1 MSLPQLPRPA
11 IEKIYHRYLDDGNA
25 AALVRSVAERYTFAT
40 LARLAEFGNHLSRR
54 ASVLAVSYLGDYAQ
68 NAILGRALHDRD
80 RGVRMIADNGIRQ
93 LWRRDGN
100 IRQRERLAALC
111 RLVQNELYEEA
122 IEAAGALIDE
132 AAWIAEAWNQRG
144 IALFALQEF
153 EASANDCHQTLELN
167 AYHFGAAV
175 GIAHCYLEMNDP
187 FAALES
193 FRRALRLNPDLE
205 DVRVQIDSLQ
215 RALKGK

>member
-1 MSLPQLPRPA
+1 MLRPA
-11 IEKIYHRYLDDGNA
+11 IEKIYHRYLDDGNS
-25 AALVRSVAERYTFAT
+25 AALVRSVSERYTFAT
-40 LARLAEFGNHLSRR
+40 LARLAEFGDYLTRR
-54 ASVLAVSYLGDYAQ
+54 ASVLAVSYLGDYPQ
-68 NAILGRALHDRD
+68 TAILGRALRDRD

-100 IRQRERLAALC
+100 IRQRELLAALC
-111 RLVQNELYEEA
+111 RLNHNELYEEA

-144 IALFALQEF
+144 IALFALQDF

-167 AYHFGAAV
+167 SYHFGAAV

-205 DVRVQIDSLQ
+205 DVRVQIDYLQ

>member
-1 MSLPQLPRPA
+1 MSLPQSPRPA
-11 IEKIYHRYLDDGNA
+11 LEQIYHRYLDDGNA
-25 AALVRSVAERYTFAT
+25 ASLVRSVSERYTFAT
-40 LARLAEFGNHLSRR
+40 LARLAEFGDHLSRR
-54 ASVLAVSYLGDYAQ
+54 ASVLAVSYMGDYQQ
-68 NAILGRALHDRD
+68 NGILGRALRDRD

-93 LWRRDGN
+93 LWRRHGN
-100 IRQRERLAALC
+100 VRRASCWPLCAGSTITNCTRKRSRPPVRSSTKRPGLPRPGTSAAS
-111 RLVQNELYEEA
+111 E
-122 IEAAGALIDE
+122 
-132 AAWIAEAWNQRG
+132 
-144 IALFALQEF
+144 IALQDF

-167 AYHFGAAV
+167 PYHFGAAV

-205 DVRVQIDSLQ
+205 DVRVQIDYLQ